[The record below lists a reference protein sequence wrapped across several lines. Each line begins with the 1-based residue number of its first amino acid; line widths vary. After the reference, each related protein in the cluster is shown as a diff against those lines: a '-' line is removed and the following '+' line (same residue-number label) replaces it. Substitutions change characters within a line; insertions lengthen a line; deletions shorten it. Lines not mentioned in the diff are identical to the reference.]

1 MLAADIESLYKNHP
15 LRKATVLE
23 RVRKLRGSLEAIS
36 ELDLAFDPAG
46 ATTDQN
52 HVGGIDFTVAL
63 AQAVGLSPSEY
74 VLDLGCG
81 LGGSIR
87 CLSYLYG
94 CKATGYDVSSERIA
108 EANELTRLVHLD
120 SLVHFHHVD
129 LVEGDAPAQAFD
141 VLWGQSSWTHIKN
154 KERFMKK
161 WSASL
166 KPRGT
171 IAFEDVCLRRTPVA
185 RLERSALDQFE
196 ADSLS
201 KVVSVEEWKRILSE
215 CSFSPTVEKDLSE
228 QMIDEERR
236 LIQKS
241 QSGKNSNESEKANLL
256 LDLTEKGILGYTRL
270 AARRD

>member
-1 MLAADIESLYKNHP
+1 MPAADIESLYKNHP
-15 LRKATVLE
+15 LRKATILE
-23 RVRKLRGSLEAIS
+23 RVRKLRGSLESIS

-52 HVGGIDFTVAL
+52 HVGGIDFTVVL
-63 AQAVGLSPSEY
+63 AQAAGLSPSKH

-94 CKATGYDVSSERIA
+94 CKATGYDVSAERIA
-108 EANELTRLVHLD
+108 EANELTGLVNLD
-120 SLVHFHHVD
+120 GLVHFHHMD
-129 LVEGDAPAQAFD
+129 LMEGDAPAQAFD

-154 KERFMKK
+154 KERFVKK

-166 KPRGT
+166 SPRGT
-171 IAFEDVCLRRTPVA
+171 IAFEDVCLRRNPETQS
-185 RLERSALDQFE
+185 ERSALAQFQE
-196 ADSLS
+196 DSLS
-201 KVVSVEEWKRILSE
+201 EVVGVEEWKRILAQ
-215 CSFSPTVEKDLSE
+215 CSFSPTVEQDLSE

-241 QSGKNSNESEKANLL
+241 QSGNNSNESEKANLL
-256 LDLTEKGILGYTRL
+256 LDLAEKGILGYVRL